1 MDSIP
6 TPDILPIPAPVW
18 LLQVLLIFTFLLHL
32 VPMNFLFGGGLL
44 SLVSHARGK
53 KDPRHERLAKRVSEL
68 MPTVISFTVTLGV
81 APLLFVQVLYGHLLY
96 SSSILMANAW
106 FLVVPLVIVG
116 YYGAYLLRFRWDRL
130 GAARSLLAWGMA
142 VLFAVVGFIYSNNF
156 SLVQRP
162 EVWKQHYLANPAG
175 GHLNLSDPALYP
187 RYLHMLLGA
196 IAVAGVWFMIIG
208 VRRRSGDEEW
218 SAWLMK
224 YGSRI
229 FTYAT
234 TVNIIVGFWFLAALP
249 RRAMMIFMGQNPAA
263 TAVFLVSLVFILGT
277 FGAVHVAA
285 KRRSGRVMTMGA
297 ASLTVVLVL
306 MAVMRQQV
314 RAAYLEPHFRLE
326 QLTVE
331 PQWGVF
337 ALFVLTLAAGLG
349 MVAWLVKVA
358 LGARPAGTSVSSH

>member
-6 TPDILPIPAPVW
+6 TPDVLPIPAPVW

-44 SLVSHARGK
+44 SLVSHTRAK
-53 KDPRHERLAKRVSEL
+53 KDPHHERLARRISEL
-68 MPTVISFTVTLGV
+68 MPSVISFTVTLGV

-96 SSSILMANAW
+96 SSSILMARAW

-116 YYGAYLLRFRWDRL
+116 YYGAYLLRFRWGRL
-130 GAARSLLAWGMA
+130 GAARPILAWGMA

-162 EVWKQHYLANPAG
+162 EVWKAQYLANPAG
-175 GHLNLSDPALYP
+175 GHLNWSDPALYP

-208 VRRRSGDEEW
+208 VRRRSGDADW
-218 SAWLMK
+218 SDWLMK
-224 YGSRI
+224 YGARV

-234 TVNIIVGFWFLAALP
+234 TVNIIVGFWFLVALP
-249 RRAMMIFMGQNPAA
+249 RRVMMIFMGRNPAA
-263 TAVFLVSLVFILGT
+263 TAVFIVSLVFILGT
-277 FGAVHVAA
+277 FGAIHVAA
-285 KRRSGRVMTMGA
+285 KRRSGRVMMMGA
-297 ASLTVVLVL
+297 ASLTIVLTL

-337 ALFVLTLAAGLG
+337 ALFVVTLVLALGTLA
-349 MVAWLVKVA
+349 WLIKVV
-358 LGARPAGTSVSSH
+358 LGARPADKEMSSN